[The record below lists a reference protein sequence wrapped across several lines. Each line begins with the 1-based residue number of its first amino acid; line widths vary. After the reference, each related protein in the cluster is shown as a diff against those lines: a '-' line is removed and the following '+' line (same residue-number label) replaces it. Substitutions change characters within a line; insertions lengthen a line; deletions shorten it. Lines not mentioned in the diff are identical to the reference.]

1 MKVNIETLKDTF
13 KIGYEQFE
21 ESRKEA
27 RRVSDYYHNKQY
39 TPEQLEVLKRRG
51 QPAETFN
58 IIKTFTRL
66 LLGYYSTVVNTIKV
80 YPKQQDDIIT
90 AGILNDIVD
99 YIFRSN
105 SFITE
110 AEKIKT
116 DLILNGLM
124 CSYVDVEE
132 LPETD
137 EFNRP
142 KFKININHV
151 PIYELVLDPM
161 SKLDDYSDARFIHR
175 FKWVSREELKRLF
188 PDYEIKS
195 NPYEDYLNQLDTD
208 FEEHYKD
215 RFIGY
220 NKQYDAYQLVHTII
234 TDDDGET
241 WSVYWNYDIIQKE
254 KITFKEVKNP
264 YRIFK
269 LHNNTNTAEYYGIFR
284 DIIETQNAI
293 NQALIKLQL
302 LVNTQK
308 VFVEEGAVENL
319 KRFSDAVNRVNAVI
333 EVKELSGIKVE
344 NLSSEAAQ
352 QYQIID
358 AALSRIQR
366 ILSINDSFLGMA
378 YASDSGIKVQRQQ
391 AASIT
396 ALRYLTL
403 AIEQFY
409 RLLGWD
415 IVNLIKQYYTYH
427 DIIRIADQ
435 SNTVRWV
442 EINAPEMVPAGI
454 NPQTGEPI
462 MAPVLEPYIN
472 PANGE
477 PYVNK
482 NGNMVMAPVP
492 TKDSDL
498 EFTRADIDVD
508 SVAYNDE
515 AEQNRLLIEQF
526 LSGPL
531 GQMLSQANP
540 AGYFKA
546 GALALK
552 ETKTKYSMELANI
565 LEQTANSL
573 SLQQQ
578 AAMQTGNAVGQ
589 ERPKSTSNEQ
599 SGL

>member
-1 MKVNIETLKDTF
+1 MKVDIETLKDTF

-27 RRVSDYYHNKQY
+27 KRVSDYYHNKQY
-39 TPEQLEVLKRRG
+39 TPEQLEVLRRRG

-80 YPKQQDDIIT
+80 YPKQQDDIVT

-132 LPETD
+132 LTETD

-188 PDYEIKS
+188 PDYEIKA
-195 NPYEDYLNQLDTD
+195 NPYQDYLNQLDTD

-234 TDDDGET
+234 TDDNGDT
-241 WSVYWNYDIIQKE
+241 WSVYWNDDIIQKE

-344 NLSSEAAQ
+344 NLSSEATQ

-435 SNTVRWV
+435 TNTVRWV
-442 EINAPEMVPAGI
+442 EINAPEMVPAGM

-477 PYVNK
+477 PYTNEQ
-482 NGNMVMAPVP
+482 GNMVMAPVP
-492 TKDSDL
+492 TKESDI

-552 ETKTKYSMELANI
+552 ETKTKYSMELASI

-573 SLQQQ
+573 SLPQQ

>member
-1 MKVNIETLKDTF
+1 MKVDIETLKDTF

-27 RRVSDYYHNKQY
+27 KRVSDYYHNKQY
-39 TPEQLEVLKRRG
+39 TPEQLEVLRRRG

-80 YPKQQDDIIT
+80 YPKQQDDIVT

-132 LPETD
+132 LTETD

-188 PDYEIKS
+188 PDYEIKA
-195 NPYEDYLNQLDTD
+195 NPYQDYLNQLDTD

-234 TDDDGET
+234 TDDNGDT
-241 WSVYWNYDIIQKE
+241 WSVYWNDDIIQKE

-344 NLSSEAAQ
+344 NLSSEATQ

-435 SNTVRWV
+435 TNTVRWV
-442 EINAPEMVPAGI
+442 EINAPEMVPAGM

-477 PYVNK
+477 PYTNEQ
-482 NGNMVMAPVP
+482 GNMVMAPVP
-492 TKDSDL
+492 TKESDI

-546 GALALK
+546 GD
-552 ETKTKYSMELANI
+552 
-565 LEQTANSL
+565 
-573 SLQQQ
+573 
-578 AAMQTGNAVGQ
+578 
-589 ERPKSTSNEQ
+589 RKSVV
-599 SGL
+599 